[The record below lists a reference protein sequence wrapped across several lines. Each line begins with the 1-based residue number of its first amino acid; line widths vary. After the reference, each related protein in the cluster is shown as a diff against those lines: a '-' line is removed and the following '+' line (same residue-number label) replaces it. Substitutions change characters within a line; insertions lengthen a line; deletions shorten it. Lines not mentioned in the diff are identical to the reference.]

1 MTEITKSAILY
12 TMMIITLN
20 TAIAVSV
27 VGLDFLP

>member
-20 TAIAVSV
+20 TAIALSV

>member
-20 TAIAVSV
+20 TAIAISV
-27 VGLDFLP
+27 IGLDFLP

>member
-20 TAIAVSV
+20 TAIAISV